1 MQLRYY
7 PDTDILY
14 IAFLEVTSVESDE
27 VSPGVVVDFDGAG
40 NAVGIEIED
49 ASRRA
54 DLSSLQGFSLPK
66 VRFQR
71 HPAAEPG
78 SAARVRDVSRVTG
91 PDWTL
96 EDWSPA
102 AEEFALRDGDR
113 VFVRQLPDRS
123 RTPSSPG

>member
-7 PDTDILY
+7 QDTDTLY

-54 DLSSLQGFSLPK
+54 DLSSLQVFSLPEGK
-66 VRFQR
+66 V
-71 HPAAEPG
+71 PA
-78 SAARVRDVSRVTG
+78 
-91 PDWTL
+91 
-96 EDWSPA
+96 
-102 AEEFALRDGDR
+102 
-113 VFVRQLPDRS
+113 
-123 RTPSSPG
+123 PSGG